1 MDTALLERAEAG
13 SFMPGLDPVIGAGQ
27 VSSFAGNAPESLRP
41 SGSDRDMSMSV
52 GFVAGP
58 APSPDE
64 VLRILIEDHGPAMFR
79 LARSIMGDGALAE
92 DVVQESLLKAWQAA
106 GTLHDDSAL
115 RAWALRITHN
125 TAISALRKRREDLR
139 PPETMPELSTGP
151 TVDRQVDGRLM
162 VDELLLALDTLDPLT
177 RSIVILREV
186 EDMTYEDIA
195 SALDVALPTVKTRL
209 FRARKQLAHGLEGWR
224 V

>member
-1 MDTALLERAEAG
+1 MAEPGDATIATTPVAVIDLEHAETTPERDLSTA
-13 SFMPGLDPVIGAGQ
+13 M
-27 VSSFAGNAPESLRP
+27 
-41 SGSDRDMSMSV
+41 
-52 GFVAGP
+52 GFVPGP
-58 APSPDE
+58 APKPDD
-64 VLRILIEDHGPAMFR
+64 VLRILIEEHGPAMYR

-106 GTLHDDSAL
+106 GSLHEDSAL

-125 TAISALRKRREDLR
+125 TAISALRKRREELR
-139 PPETMPELSTGP
+139 PPETMPETSQGP

-162 VDELLLALDTLDPLT
+162 VDELLAALDSLDPLT

-195 SALDVALPTVKTRL
+195 SALGVALPTVKTRL
-209 FRARKQLAHGLEGWR
+209 FRARKLLATGLAGWR
-224 V
+224 S

>member
-1 MDTALLERAEAG
+1 MPEPALGTRDAPSVAIIDLDSGELL
-13 SFMPGLDPVIGAGQ
+13 PG
-27 VSSFAGNAPESLRP
+27 
-41 SGSDRDMSMSV
+41 RDLSHAI
-52 GFVAGP
+52 GFVPGP
-58 APSPDE
+58 APKPDE
-64 VLRILIEDHGPAMFR
+64 VLRILIEEYGPAMYR

-106 GTLHDDSAL
+106 GSLHEDSAL

-125 TAISALRKRREDLR
+125 TAISALRKRREELR
-139 PPETMPELSTGP
+139 SPETMPETSHGP

-162 VDELLLALDTLDPLT
+162 VDELLTALDLLDPLT

-195 SALDVALPTVKTRL
+195 VALDVPLPTVKTRL
-209 FRARKQLAHGLEGWR
+209 FRARKLLATGLAGWR
-224 V
+224 S

>member
-1 MDTALLERAEAG
+1 MESALLERADAG
-13 SFMPGLDPVIGAGQ
+13 LWHVLVDPVTQILTSL
-27 VSSFAGNAPESLRP
+27 VDESPRVP
-41 SGSDRDMSMSV
+41 SGRDLSLAV

-58 APSPDE
+58 PPSPDE
-64 VLRILIEDHGPAMFR
+64 VLRILIDDHGPAMFR
-79 LARSIMGDGALAE
+79 LARSIMGDAALAE

-106 GTLHDDSAL
+106 GSLHEGSAL

-139 PPETMPELSTGP
+139 PPETMPETSAGP
-151 TVDRQVDGRLM
+151 AVDRQVDGRLM
-162 VDELLLALDTLDPLT
+162 VDELLAALDTLDPLT

-195 SALDVALPTVKTRL
+195 ASLDVALPTVKTRL

-224 V
+224 AS